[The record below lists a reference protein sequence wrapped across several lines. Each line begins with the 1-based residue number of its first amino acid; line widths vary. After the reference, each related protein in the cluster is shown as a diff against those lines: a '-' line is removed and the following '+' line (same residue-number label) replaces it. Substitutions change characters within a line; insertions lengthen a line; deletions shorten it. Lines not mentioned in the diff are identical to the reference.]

1 MISSSSYIP
10 KSLGIV
16 ILFRLTKKTTILANL
31 FTPEHKLLLNY
42 VLRGILVNQ
51 ILDDQK
57 AAKF

>member
-16 ILFRLTKKTTILANL
+16 ILFRLTKKTAILANL